1 MANPKKKVLVAPL
14 DWGLG
19 HATRCIPII
28 KELMSQDVEVLVA
41 ADGRPFDHLKKEF
54 PFLTF
59 MRLPG
64 YSVAYSDDKRIA
76 LKVVQQ
82 FPQLIF
88 SAMSEHRMLGRIIR
102 EFGVQGVISDSRFGL
117 FARGI
122 PCVYV
127 SHQIGIKMPPRLE
140 WASYPVYLIN
150 KSLINQYS
158 ECWIPDNGGEDNL
171 SGELSHHYPTPRN
184 AKYIGPLS
192 RFKKMTG
199 IVKEYD
205 VLVLLSGPEPQ
216 RSILE
221 SIVLEQLKASTYRSL
236 VVRGVP
242 EKNQRIKLSEL
253 LTVVSSL
260 ESEALNVAILSS
272 DIVLSRPGYSTVM
285 DLALLGNRAIFIPT
299 PGQTEQEYLAE
310 IFLKKGTFCIRRQEL
325 FNLEE
330 AIKEARQR
338 PGISSNGS
346 PRARLRDVIQEFVA
360 RIPEAR

>member
-1 MANPKKKVLVAPL
+1 MLVAPL

-28 KELMSQDVEVLVA
+28 KELINQNVEVLIG
-41 ADGRPFDHLKKEF
+41 ADGRPFDLLKKEF
-54 PFLTF
+54 PLLRLI
-59 MRLPG
+59 RLPG
-64 YSVAYSDDKRIA
+64 YSVAYSVDKSIA
-76 LKVVQQ
+76 LKIVQQ
-82 FPQLIF
+82 FPQLIY
-88 SAMSEHRMLGRIIR
+88 SAVSEHRMLRKIIR
-102 EFGVQGVISDSRFGL
+102 QFSLQGVISDSRFGL

-127 SHQIGIKMPPRLE
+127 SHQIGIKMPSRLE
-140 WASYPVYLIN
+140 WASYPIYLMN
-150 KSLINQYS
+150 KALINQYS
-158 ECWIPDNGGEDNL
+158 ECWIPDHGGEDNL
-171 SGELSHHYPTPRN
+171 SGELSHHYHLPRN
-184 AKYIGPLS
+184 AKYLGPLS
-192 RFKKMTG
+192 RFRKISG
-199 IVKEYD
+199 IGKEYD

-221 SIVLEQLKASTYRSL
+221 GIVLDQLKATHHRTL

-242 EKNQRIKLSEL
+242 EKNQRIKLSEFV
-253 LTVVSSL
+253 TVVSPL

-285 DLALLGNRAIFIPT
+285 DLALLGSRAIFIPT

-310 IFLKKGTFCIRRQEL
+310 IFLKNGAFCIRRQES
-325 FNLEE
+325 FDLEE

-338 PGISSNGS
+338 PGISFNSS
-346 PRARLRDVIQEFVA
+346 PEARLHDAVQEFVS